1 MYDLNSFY
9 HSKQWQKLLDQ
20 IKHERLNEDGNIICE
35 YCEKPIVRAYDII
48 GHHKVELTEENV
60 NDFEV
65 SLNPEN
71 IQLVHH
77 RCHNYIH
84 NKLGYSMREVFL
96 VYGAPCSGKHTWVRD
111 NMNEGDLIVDIDN
124 IWMCVSGL
132 NRFQKPNRLKSIV
145 FKQRDSLIDSVK
157 YRFGKWQ
164 NAYILGGYPLQ
175 SERERLCRDLGARE
189 VFIDTDKAEC
199 IRRAE
204 MLDEIEDKEEFKGY
218 IEEWF
223 DRFNPPCRE

>member
-223 DRFNPPCRE
+223 DRFNPPM

>member
-9 HSKQWQKLLDQ
+9 HSKQWQKLLEQ
-20 IKHERLNEDGNIICE
+20 IKHERLDEDGNIICE
-35 YCEKPIVRAYDII
+35 YCEKPIVKAYDII

-60 NDFEV
+60 NNFEV

-84 NKLGYSMREVFL
+84 NKLGYSMREVYL
-96 VYGAPCSGKHTWVRD
+96 VYGAPCSGKHTWVRE

-157 YRFGKWQ
+157 YRFGKWN

-204 MLDEIEDKEEFKGY
+204 MLDEIEDKEEFKRY

-223 DRFNPPCRE
+223 DRFNPPCDE

>member
-1 MYDLNSFY
+1 MYDLFSFY
-9 HSKQWQKLLDQ
+9 RSKEWRALLQ
-20 IKHERLNEDGNIICE
+20 AIRLQRAGSDGLIVCE
-35 YCEKPIVRAYDII
+35 YCGRPIVKAYDCI
-48 GHHKVELTEENV
+48 GHHKIELTEENV
-60 NDFEV
+60 NDYGV
-65 SLNPEN
+65 SLNPDN
-71 IQLVHH
+71 ISLVHH

-84 NKLGYSMREVFL
+84 NKLAYSMREVYL
-96 VYGAPCSGKHTWVRD
+96 VYGAPCSGKHTWVRE

-145 FKQRDSLIDSVK
+145 FKQRDSLMDSVK
-157 YRFGKWQ
+157 YRFGKWN
-164 NAYILGGYPLQ
+164 NAYILGGYALQ

-189 VFIDTDKAEC
+189 IFIDTDKAEC

-204 MLDEIEDKEEFKGY
+204 MLDEIEDKEEFKRY

-223 DRFNPPCRE
+223 NRYSPPL

>member
-9 HSKQWQKLLDQ
+9 HSKQWQKLLEQ

-84 NKLGYSMREVFL
+84 NKLGYSDKRIYL
-96 VYGAPCSGKHTWVRD
+96 IYGSPCSGKSTYLDSVV
-111 NMNEGDLIVDIDN
+111 EAGDLIVDLDRIRQAIN
-124 IWMCVSGL
+124 GQPTHCLTPKL
-132 NRFQKPNRLKSIV
+132 NSIS
-145 FKQRDSLIDSVK
+145 FGIRDFLMDCI
-157 YRFGKWQ
+157 RMRRGKWTR
-164 NAYILGGYPLQ
+164 AYIIGGFPMV
-175 SERERLCRDLGARE
+175 SERERICRETGAIE
-189 VFIDTDKAEC
+189 VY
-199 IRRAE
+199 
-204 MLDEIEDKEEFKGY
+204 IESTKEECLERLERDPNNRDIELWKGY
-218 IEEWF
+218 IDSWW
-223 DRFNPPCRE
+223 DKYTRP